1 MGSDAIAVRN
11 RNNTHF
17 YYHNGTEFVAY
28 PNNSINK
35 TQGGTFFILNSALY
49 AVEPIGTNYLDG
61 FQVVDITNNKI
72 VATHA
77 TQITGEPAYKPN
89 PNCIS
94 AEVVGEYEAK
104 LYQFVPGQLAAQYT
118 FSLKTSSIED
128 VDMNK
133 ASMSIMVRGNELYI
147 NGVEVDNLTIFNT
160 SGALVANEFGV
171 QQHNI
176 GLLNHGVYIVR
187 VVDIDGN
194 THVAKF
200 AK

>member
-1 MGSDAIAVRN
+1 
-11 RNNTHF
+11 
-17 YYHNGTEFVAY
+17 
-28 PNNSINK
+28 
-35 TQGGTFFILNSALY
+35 
-49 AVEPIGTNYLDG
+49 
-61 FQVVDITNNKI
+61 
-72 VATHA
+72 
-77 TQITGEPAYKPN
+77 
-89 PNCIS
+89 
-94 AEVVGEYEAK
+94 
-104 LYQFVPGQLAAQYT
+104 
-118 FSLKTSSIED
+118 
-128 VDMNK
+128 
-133 ASMSIMVRGNELYI
+133 MSIMVRGNELYI